1 MAFLIIWSSY
11 AILIGIYKG
20 LGIHQS
26 AALFTFLINF
36 GVSIPLAIFMKE
48 RAQMYFKLNEY
59 KYLKWVHDI
68 AGLNFGYAI
77 GLLVLNIILLF
88 KL

>member
-48 RAQMYFKLNEY
+48 RA
-59 KYLKWVHDI
+59 
-68 AGLNFGYAI
+68 
-77 GLLVLNIILLF
+77 
-88 KL
+88 